1 MNDGRKGNRLIDERS
16 PYLLQHAHNP
26 VDWYPWGKEV
36 FETAKRLDRP
46 IFLSIGYS
54 SCHWC
59 HVMERESFEDPEIAK
74 LMNRAFINIK
84 VDREERPDVDS
95 LYMKVCQMMTGGGG
109 WPLTI
114 IMTPDRVPFWA
125 GTYLPRFTRQGMP
138 GMLDLVPAVERTW
151 NERREDIM
159 DVAVNVLEMLDSIVR
174 EPVEGD
180 VSSLP
185 ELALEKM
192 KEDYE
197 PRHGGF
203 DGERK
208 FPSPHKLLF
217 LLRLWKEKQDQSA
230 LDMATFTLDNMIMGG
245 IRDHVGGGFH
255 RYSTDPRWHVPHFE
269 TMLND
274 QALIL
279 IALSE
284 AYAAT
289 SKEAYKQA
297 AEELMAYVEERL
309 TSPEGAFYSSEDADA
324 AGEEGSYYLWT
335 YSELSALL
343 GPEDLATF
351 KELYDV
357 WDSGN
362 YRDEATR
369 MRSGKNVLHL
379 TSFVSE
385 HAAKKGKDPEA
396 MMAWNVQMRGRLK
409 EARRKRPSPALD
421 DKVLAD
427 WNCLMIVALCSAHRY
442 LGTENALKKAERA
455 LAFVEERMVV
465 EDDLQHS
472 WREGAASIPAFLD
485 DYACLTWAHLEM
497 YYLTY
502 APGHLE
508 RALALAER
516 MLVLFVDRE
525 DGGFYLSRE
534 DPALLVRIKDLYDGA
549 LPSGNSVAYYTFA
562 QLATLFDD
570 ARIVNAMESV
580 EHHFLDELRTFPAA
594 HAMFINGVLMK
605 REGKMLEMFGG
616 AKLPLAGYHPHLLMI
631 MAEHMEG
638 GAVRNEPG
646 FRLCTKGQ
654 CLPETNDPLEIL
666 KLL

>member
-269 TMLND
+269 KMLND